1 MYYKYCIMGK
11 FIKVVKVIKKYRF
24 WLRTKR
30 SGVRI
35 PPSANKRTLFGEF
48 FYYNYFANLTYFKY
62 KHTANSQM
70 DKMLTTG

>member
-35 PPSANKRTLFGEF
+35 PPSANKRADGYTVGSFIRM
-48 FYYNYFANLTYFKY
+48 FKY
-62 KHTANSQM
+62 KCV
-70 DKMLTTG
+70 

>member
-48 FYYNYFANLTYFKY
+48 FYWDSEPICFFVTNGFFPPLAFYL
-62 KHTANSQM
+62 
-70 DKMLTTG
+70 